1 MTSASMSKKKSP
13 VDHLIFEFDVALRAI
28 AGGATPKRLI
38 PKIDSDK
45 DIKDKQALT
54 SFSFLSPEER
64 AHSAGLMRINHVG
77 EVCAQALYQ
86 SQKILA
92 KDPKTRAL
100 LDQAASEE
108 MDHMAWCEER
118 LKELDSRPSLLNPL
132 WYLGSFG
139 IGILAGLAGDR
150 WSLGFV
156 VETEK
161 QVERHLDD
169 HLEKLPED
177 DLRSRAIVEQMR
189 NDEIEHGAS
198 AIQAGGQELP
208 NLIKAMMSA
217 ASKVMTTT
225 AYKI

>member
-1 MTSASMSKKKSP
+1 MSRSNPITQSP
-13 VDHLIFEFDVALRAI
+13 IDRLIGEFDTALRAI
-28 AGGATPKRLI
+28 AGGANYSRPVPKANTQKGLNEE
-38 PKIDSDK
+38 
-45 DIKDKQALT
+45 QVLT
-54 SFSFLSPEER
+54 SDLDLSPQDR
-64 AHSAGLMRINHVG
+64 THVAGLMRVNHVG

-92 KDPKTRAL
+92 KTPETRAL
-100 LDQAASEE
+100 LDQAAKEE

-132 WYLGSFG
+132 WYAGAFG
-139 IGILAGLAGDR
+139 IGLVAGLAGDR

-156 VETEK
+156 AETEK

-169 HLEKLPED
+169 HLEKLPEA

-189 NDEIEHGAS
+189 MDEIEHGAS
-198 AIQAGGQELP
+198 AMTAGGQELP
-208 NLIKAMMSA
+208 RPIQTLMAGI
-217 ASKVMTTT
+217 SKIMTTT